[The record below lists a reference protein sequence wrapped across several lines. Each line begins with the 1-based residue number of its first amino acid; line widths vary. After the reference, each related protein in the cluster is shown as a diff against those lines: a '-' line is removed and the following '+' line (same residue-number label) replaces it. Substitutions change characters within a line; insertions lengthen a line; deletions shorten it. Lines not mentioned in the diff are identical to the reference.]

1 MANGLLSKVAID
13 KSNHDKN
20 DEFAFRMQ
28 NTRDQFQELLLK
40 MQLARQEWQDSAD
53 LANMLATIEKQVNR
67 SNCKYCFDLILSYYT
82 SRSTT
87 FTKAPFRMEIF
98 PFDGS
103 CPLEWIFKINHLLKF
118 SRYSRSTKNILRFLL
133 FRWAS
138 PKLI

>member
-28 NTRDQFQELLLK
+28 NTRDQFQGLLLK

-82 SRSTT
+82 S
-87 FTKAPFRMEIF
+87 
-98 PFDGS
+98 
-103 CPLEWIFKINHLLKF
+103 
-118 SRYSRSTKNILRFLL
+118 
-133 FRWAS
+133 
-138 PKLI
+138 